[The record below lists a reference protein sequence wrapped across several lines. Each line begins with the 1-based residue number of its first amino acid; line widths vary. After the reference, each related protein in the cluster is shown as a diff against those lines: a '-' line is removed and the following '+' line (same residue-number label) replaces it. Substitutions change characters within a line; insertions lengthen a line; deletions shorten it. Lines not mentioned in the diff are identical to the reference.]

1 LIRRLATAWSI
12 LLVLMPLVAG
22 CSMMPV
28 RNSALAVTGRG
39 ESSARLQ
46 GDFDKAYYAY
56 ASDDSV
62 TVVLIA
68 GPEDNPTQAATVR
81 LFWAPKAGQTP
92 IAPEATNAT
101 VQYIVFA
108 DRRTDDGFFREV
120 GVYSGAG
127 YLFLEDKPGVA
138 RITGSLWEAD
148 LLLAD
153 RSERFKDLLGQS
165 RLTGTF
171 TARRDEQKVNEL
183 LRLLNTRVTQ
193 RLGYPRL
200 VRAGD

>member
-1 LIRRLATAWSI
+1 MTRCRANVWAV
-12 LLVLMPLVAG
+12 LLMLLPLLGGCSLMPVG
-22 CSMMPV
+22 
-28 RNSALAVTGRG
+28 NSALAVTSRG
-39 ESSARLQ
+39 DSSTRLR

-56 ASDDSV
+56 ESGDSV

-81 LFWAPKAGQTP
+81 LFWAPKAGRTP

-108 DRRTDDGFFREV
+108 DRRTEAGFYREV

-127 YLFLEDKPGVA
+127 YLYLDNEPGLA

-148 LLLAD
+148 LMLAD

-165 RLTGTF
+165 RLTGNF
-171 TARRDEQKVNEL
+171 TARRDEQKVSEL
-183 LRLLNTRVTQ
+183 LRLLNTRVTD

-200 VRAGD
+200 VRADD